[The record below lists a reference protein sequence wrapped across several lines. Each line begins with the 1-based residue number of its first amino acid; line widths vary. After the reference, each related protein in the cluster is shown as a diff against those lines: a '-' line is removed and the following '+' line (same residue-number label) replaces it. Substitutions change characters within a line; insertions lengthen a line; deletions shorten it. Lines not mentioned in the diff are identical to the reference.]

1 MFGRSRGAGGAARPR
16 AARVTLAA
24 ATPQVSESALVARV
38 AGGSPRA
45 VSRANAEL
53 ELDASASHDPDGCG
67 TAALQAGACSAQES
81 GVAVA
86 WACALR
92 SDPKRA
98 CRARG
103 TGAIARLRGGA
114 RLRLDVGAL
123 DVDAEDAIVLSAVV
137 SKVRPPRPARAG
149 AAASHA
155 RTGAGLSGPS
165 RVEHNQKPQRFAI
178 RAPCARSRPRCVQKP
193 RCGPRAGSRASPR
206 GLWAQ
211 GARFAEARVVLA
223 LQAEATLDVLS
234 LSLCPLRRPPASPPP
249 LSPTVSPTVPQV
261 TIAPLYLNS
270 ARAAFSAAGP
280 GAAADGVRFEWFRP
294 ALPHGSIQRSCVQRS
309 CAQRSCAQRSC
320 APPGDRVLM

>member
-24 ATPQVSESALVARV
+24 ATPQVSESALVAHV

-155 RTGAGLSGPS
+155 RTGAGLSGPPAWSTIKNHNVSQLEHHAHGPGLAAYKSPAAVPARAHAPPRAVFGRRERDS
-165 RVEHNQKPQRFAI
+165 RR
-178 RAPCARSRPRCVQKP
+178 RASCWRCRRRRRWTYSLSRCVP
-193 RCGPRAGSRASPR
+193 CGDP
-206 GLWAQ
+206 
-211 GARFAEARVVLA
+211 
-223 LQAEATLDVLS
+223 
-234 LSLCPLRRPPASPPP
+234 PPP
-249 LSPTVSPTVPQV
+249 L
-261 TIAPLYLNS
+261 PLFPL
-270 ARAAFSAAGP
+270 R
-280 GAAADGVRFEWFRP
+280 
-294 ALPHGSIQRSCVQRS
+294 
-309 CAQRSCAQRSC
+309 
-320 APPGDRVLM
+320 

>member
-24 ATPQVSESALVARV
+24 ATPQVSESALVAHV

-155 RTGAGLSGPS
+155 RTGAGPPAWSKIKNRNVSILEHRAHGPGLAACKS
-165 RVEHNQKPQRFAI
+165 PAAVLA
-178 RAPCARSRPRCVQKP
+178 RAHAP
-193 RCGPRAGSRASPR
+193 PRAVFGRRERDSRRRAS
-206 GLWAQ
+206 
-211 GARFAEARVVLA
+211 
-223 LQAEATLDVLS
+223 
-234 LSLCPLRRPPASPPP
+234 C
-249 LSPTVSPTVPQV
+249 
-261 TIAPLYLNS
+261 
-270 ARAAFSAAGP
+270 
-280 GAAADGVRFEWFRP
+280 
-294 ALPHGSIQRSCVQRS
+294 
-309 CAQRSCAQRSC
+309 
-320 APPGDRVLM
+320 